1 MLAIA
6 RERADPYGLAYA
18 QLMAAIHAIL
28 TERHAGAA
36 EFAADCIALCG
47 EYGFGQFVA
56 AAHAA
61 LGRARTG
68 LGLAEEGVTLLKQ
81 GVAGMLAGPVRVG
94 VTMHLTWLAE
104 AHIRAGSIDEAG
116 AAAEDA
122 LRVNPQELFMRPE
135 SLRIRGEIRVRV
147 GRLAEAEHDFV
158 SAIELANRMGA
169 RRFAQRATTGLQDL
183 LRAGAGDA
191 RRRSRAR

>member
-1 MLAIA
+1 ML
-6 RERADPYGLAYA
+6 
-18 QLMAAIHAIL
+18 
-28 TERHAGAA
+28 
-36 EFAADCIALCG
+36 
-47 EYGFGQFVA
+47 V
-56 AAHAA
+56 
-61 LGRARTG
+61 
-68 LGLAEEGVTLLKQ
+68 
-81 GVAGMLAGPVRVG
+81 GPVRVG

-116 AAAEDA
+116 VAAEDA

-183 LRAGAGDA
+183 LRAGA
-191 RRRSRAR
+191 RRRAPSLASAVAQALAHRGAVPRIAQLRAHDERARDAAALRP